1 MFQFTDKNRSIEIC
15 GKSYDFNAGDADTI
29 VQFESAV
36 KMLRDLGEV
45 PKEDVGTFIFKAA
58 ETVEALL
65 DGLFGKGAYEEI
77 FSGRSVNIADM
88 VELVNY
94 IGQEI
99 KSLGITE
106 STQNLI
112 EDMSVVA
119 DEPVSS

>member
-1 MFQFTDKNRSIEIC
+1 MFQFTEKQKTIDIC
-15 GKSYDFNAGDADTI
+15 DKSYSFSAGDADTI

-45 PKEDVGTFIFKAA
+45 PSEDVGTFIFKAA
-58 ETVEALL
+58 QTVEALL
-65 DGLFGKGAYEEI
+65 DGLFGKGSYEEI
-77 FSGRSVNIADM
+77 FSGRKVNIADM

-99 KSLGITE
+99 KSLGIAE
-106 STQNLI
+106 STQDLI